1 MLHWRTEP
9 NYPLNV
15 RVDKALLKS
24 YSCKIRILVFSANQ
38 KLCFSKTV
46 VYWTF
51 TQLGQRGMWK
61 LDGTIFYGLTLNSEW
76 PPKFPPMHTW
86 KIYLEVH
93 SIFVDLVQ
101 QFKMSTHLQQCVS
114 QNSRL
119 GLFHLNWEN
128 PKVTE
133 APAYEACDCTCTPL
147 HTPKIS

>member
-1 MLHWRTEP
+1 M
-9 NYPLNV
+9 
-15 RVDKALLKS
+15 
-24 YSCKIRILVFSANQ
+24 
-38 KLCFSKTV
+38 

-93 SIFVDLVQ
+93 SKFVDLVK

-147 HTPKIS
+147 HTPKISETWKKKSMPCLIKKTWRCAVDCTSKTMFFISHFL